1 MGNSSGFSSG
11 DSGDIFPG
19 RETVTNLSDD
29 SEPSLTDITAGRST
43 DVTISNISSDADKA
57 TFSLAIP
64 NATTKS
70 SWVTS
75 FGRTYPR
82 YSTNTNVLGFA
93 IDVVEGREDIVGLHF
108 YAKAT
113 SVAMPMFYRLVEYP
127 FQSRFGNAVIN
138 EAAGRLLHRG
148 VAQQGGGQI
157 IFDEPVK
164 LGLGS
169 SYWC

>member
-1 MGNSSGFSSG
+1 MTKALRGEGLLITAVNIDNQFNSDGPMQVQILFQADGDGQLESGFSSG

-82 YSTNTNVLGFA
+82 YSTNKRTWV
-93 IDVVEGREDIVGLHF
+93 RH
-108 YAKAT
+108 
-113 SVAMPMFYRLVEYP
+113 
-127 FQSRFGNAVIN
+127 
-138 EAAGRLLHRG
+138 
-148 VAQQGGGQI
+148 
-157 IFDEPVK
+157 
-164 LGLGS
+164 
-169 SYWC
+169 